1 MGEVNILLIV
11 QNLTANCVNVLSG
24 IKLNMPPKKS
34 LPVGFDVA
42 LKDAEEKIAYS
53 LKYRN
58 TPTVAIEDILFQQ
71 GDK

>member
-1 MGEVNILLIV
+1 MLNI
-11 QNLTANCVNVLSG
+11 LSG

-34 LPVGFDVA
+34 LPVGFDVGM
-42 LKDAEEKIAYS
+42 KDAEEKIAYS

-58 TPTVAIEDILFQQ
+58 TLTIAIEDILLQQ